1 MLVTRLAARVLKN
14 AESLLPVEIELDV
27 DPGAAV
33 TIVPATVLEELG
45 VAATGEETVALGG
58 GDSGVRKVGLA
69 RVEIRGRAAD
79 TKVAFGAEGDRPI
92 LAPAVLEECGLML
105 DPATGLVLPTP

>member
-33 TIVPATVLEELG
+33 TIVPAT
-45 VAATGEETVALGG
+45 
-58 GDSGVRKVGLA
+58 
-69 RVEIRGRAAD
+69 
-79 TKVAFGAEGDRPI
+79 
-92 LAPAVLEECGLML
+92 
-105 DPATGLVLPTP
+105 GLVLPTP